1 MNKDELKKVIIDL
14 LSKEGP
20 KTSTE
25 IRDKL
30 IENEYEFDMI
40 TFREALAE
48 LVREGKIKKEPNYE
62 RKKFL
67 FFIVSS

>member
-25 IRDKL
+25 IRDNL
-30 IENEYEFDMI
+30 IENGYDFNMI
-40 TFREALAE
+40 AFREALAE

-67 FFIVSS
+67 FSIVSS

>member
-25 IRDKL
+25 IRDIL
-30 IENEYEFDMI
+30 IEKGYEFDMI
-40 TFREALAE
+40 KFREALAE
-48 LVREGKIKKEPNYE
+48 LVREGKVKKEASYE
-62 RKKFL
+62 RKKLL
-67 FFIVSS
+67 FYVTAD

>member
-1 MNKDELKKVIIDL
+1 MNKDELKKVITDL
-14 LSKEGP
+14 LSKEGSM
-20 KTSTE
+20 TSTE

-30 IENEYEFDMI
+30 IESGYEFDMI

-67 FFIVSS
+67 FSS

>member
-20 KTSTE
+20 KASTE
-25 IRDKL
+25 IRDEL
-30 IENEYEFDMI
+30 IESGYEFDML

-67 FFIVSS
+67 FSVS

>member
-25 IRDKL
+25 IRDIL
-30 IENEYEFDMI
+30 IEKGYEFDMI
-40 TFREALAE
+40 KFREALAE
-48 LVREGKIKKEPNYE
+48 LVREGKVKKEASYE
-62 RKKFL
+62 RKRFL
-67 FFIVSS
+67 FYVTAD

>member
-30 IENEYEFDMI
+30 IENGYDFNMI

-48 LVREGKIKKEPNYE
+48 LVREGKVKKEPNYE

-67 FFIVSS
+67 FSTVSS

>member
-25 IRDKL
+25 IRDIL
-30 IENEYEFDMI
+30 IEKGYEFDMI
-40 TFREALAE
+40 KFREALAE
-48 LVREGKIKKEPNYE
+48 LVREGKVKKETSYE

-67 FFIVSS
+67 FYVTAD